1 MSTSAPARYP
11 WFELAATRPELRYA
25 YRGLVPGRGSHGTF
39 SPAWFSCW
47 LVEQGTATVLFTDGR
62 RIQAEEGQWLLC
74 PPYVARDQFF
84 PAGASIISVAFH
96 LPLPPGCDPTRAL
109 PLVVTEAE
117 AVAALQEPAVAMLS
131 VLNDSAAPDR
141 GDRRVLAELDLGS
154 WLAAQRHLAAFVAVW
169 FGLWG
174 DATATPASVAR
185 PLDARVRTARTLI
198 GADARMAAV
207 PYARIQERTGLS
219 RVHLDRLFA
228 SELGHSPKE
237 ELDRRLLER
246 VLRRI
251 ADPHRPLKAIA
262 HELGFADSSHLCRW
276 FRRRTGQ
283 SPERHRRL
291 ITA

>member
-1 MSTSAPARYP
+1 MNRSGPARYP
-11 WFELAATRPELRYA
+11 WFELAATRAELRFA
-25 YRGLVPGRGSHGTF
+25 YRGLVPGHGTQRTF

-47 LVEQGTATVLFTDGR
+47 LIEQGAAIVTFADGR
-62 RIQAEEGQWLLC
+62 RVEAEEGQWLLS
-74 PPYVARDQFF
+74 PPYLSRDQFF
-84 PAGASIISVAFH
+84 PLGASIISVAFH
-96 LPLPPGCDPTRAL
+96 LPLPPGCDPLRAL
-109 PLVVTEAE
+109 PLVVSEAE
-117 AVAALQEPAVAMLS
+117 AALQEPALAMLS
-131 VLNDSAAPDR
+131 MLNDSAAPDR
-141 GDRRVLAELDLGS
+141 GDRRQLAELDLGS
-154 WLAAQRHLAAFVAVW
+154 WLAAQHHLAAFVAVW
-169 FGLWG
+169 FRLWG
-174 DATATPASVAR
+174 DATATPASATS
-185 PLDARVRTARTLI
+185 LDARVRTARTLI

-219 RVHLDRLFA
+219 RVHLDRLFTR
-228 SELGHSPKE
+228 ELGHSPKE

-246 VLRRI
+246 VLRRL